1 MMRKPRVN
9 NNEKIFVSIA
19 SYRDPD
25 VVNTVDSLLDNS
37 DDPDNVKIVIVD
49 QWGNHPDEVRP
60 QPSKNIE
67 VVRIP
72 YEHSRGCCWA
82 RHMAQKKYTDEKY
95 YMQIDAHSRAMQG
108 WDTFATDTLN
118 NLKESGV
125 EKPVLST
132 YPESMKF
139 TSSGE
144 YTHFNSEV
152 NALITTRGFENE
164 KDDAILNCAKSNHYV
179 NHKRPVRMPWVLAGF
194 IFSYGSMINEVPYNK
209 DLYFYGEEDDL
220 SIRLFTNGY
229 DVYSCPRNIIGHD
242 YERNRVRHWG
252 DHSNWYMSDQKS
264 KNTLSE
270 MIRGKNNG
278 TIYGLGTKRPLKEF
292 ETLAQIDY
300 NKKIAHTTLE
310 DHGKYLIGKNDE

>member
-1 MMRKPRVN
+1 MMRKLRVK

-37 DDPDNVKIVIVD
+37 DDPDNLRIVIVD

-60 QPSKNIE
+60 QPSKNVE

-72 YEHSRGCCWA
+72 YQQSKGCCWA
-82 RHMAQKKYTDEKY
+82 RYMSQKKYTDEKY
-95 YMQIDAHSRAMQG
+95 YMQIDAHSRAMSG

-118 NLKESGV
+118 ELLEDGV

-132 YPESMKF
+132 YAESMQF
-139 TSSGE
+139 TPSKE
-144 YTHFNSEV
+144 YDYFNSDV
-152 NALITTRGFENE
+152 NVVITTRGFEN
-164 KDDAILNCAKSNHYV
+164 KDNDKILNCEKSNYYV
-179 NHKRPVRMPWVLAGF
+179 DHKRPVRMPWVLAGF
-194 IFSYGSMINEVPYNK
+194 IFSYGSMIKEVPYNQN
-209 DLYFYGEEDDL
+209 LYFQGEEDDL

-229 DVYSCPRNIIGHD
+229 DVYSCPRNLIGHD
-242 YERNRVRHWG
+242 YERKRIRHW
-252 DHSNWYMSDQKS
+252 DDKKNWGESDTRS
-264 KNTLSE
+264 RNALTE
-270 MIRGKNNG
+270 MILGKNRG
-278 TIYGLGTKRPLKEF
+278 SIYGLGTKRPLKEF

-300 NKKIAHTTLE
+300 NNKIAHTTLE